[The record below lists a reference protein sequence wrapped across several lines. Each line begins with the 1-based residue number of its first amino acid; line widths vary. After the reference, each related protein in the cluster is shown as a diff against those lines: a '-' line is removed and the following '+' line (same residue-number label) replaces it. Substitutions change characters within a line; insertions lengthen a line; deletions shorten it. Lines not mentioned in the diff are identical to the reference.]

1 MKNIFSKTTE
11 NRTQNGVK
19 SYLSPTF
26 VLSPILIFAF
36 LTLGVGQMW
45 GDTKVHVK
53 NNAHIFYDPAGSN
66 WDYTYMYLT
75 IADAWGWRMDAIT
88 NTQLRHCVTAEYNN
102 SGIRLFAP
110 KSDWGNSNQQM
121 GGWSNMTNDA
131 NCNNITDWYGDNGSG
146 GYYSFD
152 SNNGYIITLNKKG
165 SKSDLA
171 KISPSWIGN
180 AFSALNSTVTLKA
193 KVSTNGGSS
202 YDEANTPGALSASSY
217 KFSAWNTCGTQDAS
231 TTGSVS
237 AGSASATFTAGYTAN
252 TTMSAAEVTGYDF
265 MGWYE
270 GSTKVLNDR
279 TGTMNPHREVTLY
292 AYYKLKQYSVIFNMM
307 GHGSA
312 ITGRTVNHGSTTTK
326 PTDPTETGYIF
337 DGWYTDKDCTVEYNF
352 SSSITSDLELYAKW
366 TEITITELSASPSYG
381 TTGSKTMT
389 VSFKTNVP
397 RNAGYYYRIAEFGG
411 AGTGTTGGGYYLNGK
426 EINSG
431 SAETPITTA
440 EFSNTNFPISGT
452 YTSAVEI
459 CIGSIVQKRVTFTY
473 TAGDYCTVSFDMQG
487 RGDAVKPQ
495 NILSGNTATVPS
507 PAPTATGYTFG
518 GWYENPECTGSAF
531 NFSTAI
537 TVSRTLYA
545 KWTPK
550 TTTVTLDRQNGT
562 GETDKVTATY
572 DAAMPAATMPTRDNY
587 TFNGYFTGTEGSGTK
602 YYNADG
608 TSAKNWDIEDATK
621 TLYAHWTE
629 IKYEVTIS
637 VSNPSATTGTI
648 NCSAAGWVASN
659 NGTAQIGN
667 ATEVSMIAGAPASG
681 YTWGSWVLSGGVEL
695 ISGNLTDAK
704 IVVKATSAGTATY
717 TYAEDL
723 STTWYISGDGDGT
736 GKDLTPGSPFSG
748 WGTNGTRMSKK
759 AGYSTVEKY
768 YCTITVSTV
777 ATTDEHFPF
786 KVYTSSGE
794 KYYGNN
800 GYWVTK
806 ENNHPT
812 LSSESGNNMKF
823 RPYITGDYEFEVDN
837 TGANPVLTVHW
848 PSINQ
853 LRVSVASP
861 EDGSNIGNFD
871 LTETSPNNWS
881 VTRTL
886 NANTTYTFKMVFDG
900 AWYGNGTAFTRDNNS
915 AEVLGDGNHM
925 TIQTDVAGE
934 YTFTFNSNNKNL
946 NITFP
951 TAYRVTY
958 GVGTGY
964 TSPGRVSTEPN
975 ITSGDYVIA
984 GTNITF
990 TATPNLGYKFVGW
1003 YSDDACTRSL
1013 STDNPYT
1020 VSVTEEKNV
1029 YAKFELMD
1037 IKINS
1042 DVDGVWPTPW
1052 SQYIMDHDPG
1062 SPAVYTYSTTLTTRV
1077 TEGGAAPFNSGY
1089 HFNFLASNNEPL
1101 YDYNGVQTPTYS
1113 GSSID
1118 GVRKTDDGNPTI
1130 QFGLTRK
1137 SDVTI
1142 TLTLLDA
1149 AKPTVH
1155 IAANPYYDITYKA
1168 PSHGTYTI
1176 QVGAAEAVSA
1186 NTEARANTTITLANT
1201 PATGYH
1207 FGSWTVAK
1215 SKGNVEVSNNQ
1226 FTMPAENVT
1235 VSATFTAN
1243 TYSVQFNGNGAT
1255 DGSMANQDFTY
1266 DAAQNLTANAFT
1278 KTGYTFAGWAT
1289 EAAGAVAYT
1298 DGAQVSNLTDVNNGT
1313 ATLYAKWTPNK
1324 YTVTLDKQ
1332 TSEEGYGGDEGTVA
1346 NQTVTF
1352 DATLTTVSGSMPTA
1366 KNGWAFMGFYSAK
1379 EGGGRQFINPLGN
1392 WVTNAG
1398 DTIRD
1403 SKWVYDGNVT
1413 LYAYYKKAE
1422 ITDLIFDAAVVAPSA
1437 SVGVTPKVDPTP
1449 EGTNSICWKLLY
1461 NNGNLY
1467 TPQPNFENPREI
1479 ANKVTF
1485 TAPNTS
1491 GMYLVAAVL
1500 RTGTDCNG
1508 GTKLDSVTYPFQVA
1522 GDHTVTVQYKCGDV
1536 TLQGST
1542 SVSARPLDW
1551 SGDITAPTITGY
1563 TFTRWEAGDGITIK
1577 DGETNSNPTHIK
1589 AIYDGKLTAVYTQ
1602 KRMIY
1607 FNNTLGWSAV
1617 YVYFYE
1623 NNKYW
1628 GYEANAGKGTGSN
1641 PNWRSQDQSSCP
1653 FKHKG
1658 AMTQIEGTNIWYYD
1672 CEANSINASYTN
1684 VAFNEK
1690 DQTNYDY
1697 FSDTKVVRRGDYHS
1711 SLPMF
1716 VPLTGVDPVK
1726 MNNNKAEYYNE
1737 GYWMNYPENTG
1748 YSLHIYKGTAKGERD
1763 EIRSIAFPFTADKT
1777 MPMEVTLEL
1786 NANTIYGYEIH
1797 RADGAYYAYNGT
1809 IKINASSDI
1818 KLSADQRGGI
1828 KTSAAGDYVFKLNF
1842 GNSDGY
1848 GYLFSVQYPASE
1860 GSYRLVYKDLAE
1872 WSQGSAHTDA
1882 WSHPSRV
1889 IYKNEGAADTV
1900 SFFIAKGHT
1909 PTIQIQK
1916 IKSIDNEGNITWE
1929 NVGSATSY
1937 DNVSAAGVYN
1947 FITSQTAGAL
1957 SIDKVEPY
1965 TGNYYIRTD
1974 NAGSTKWD
1982 NYRAA
1987 DHQMTYSEFSKD
1999 RATNTF
2005 GELYTHYYMHWCPR
2019 GTNVKFCIANDY
2031 SSCITDTLVND
2042 VVSLGNMA
2050 DAGWLNRDNESE
2062 VYRDKFSAN
2071 IRFMYDE
2078 RTNKISRAY
2087 MSSSTNTDRKFL
2099 VLKSNTEF
2107 KNSDGTVLSG
2117 SGESATEGNYE
2128 AIFKDNEDWIYERE
2142 IKLNPGQKF
2151 KLYASYAQETAQ
2163 ENGSQHFCGNY
2174 ANNDWENAENYV
2186 ALVGGTGD
2194 ACNVRIIYDFKTN
2207 RLLAAMVPSGEIS
2220 TGMEIYADVMFI
2232 REHQGDIEQLIFNGN
2247 GKITNIKTAYGVM
2260 RFNKWTLN
2268 NREKTGDHI
2277 PLVSP
2282 ASIYERAMY
2291 FISFPFEVKLSEV
2304 FGFGTYGQ
2312 DWIIEYYDGAERAR
2326 TGWWEGQPGFWRY
2339 VWDRK
2344 NFVLKPNVGYL
2355 LELELGN
2362 FKEGSGFWNNK
2373 NERLELFFPS
2383 SGPLGSIMNSTVN
2396 CTIPEHTC
2404 YINRH
2409 ETEGLQDSPD
2419 PSKSYNRT
2427 IFDSH
2432 WNIMSVPTYVN
2443 VDNPNFANTTWI
2455 GDEKGNVGPKFLYT
2469 WNMNDN
2475 TLTATSGKGFMYHA
2489 MHAYTVQYYGDV
2501 TWTTS
2506 VTPTAAPQRNTEYRG
2521 EYEFCLEVQQ
2531 DDQMIDRTYVRLSDD
2546 ENVTTGFEFSE
2557 DMTKQFNSRK
2567 ANIFTIAGNTS
2578 LGGNS
2583 LPLST
2588 TQTTVV
2594 PVGVKIKTAGDYT
2607 FSIPEGT
2614 DGIGVTL
2621 VDNETGVRTLL
2632 SALDYTVNLAAGDY
2646 TERFWLEISPIQ
2658 NTPTG
2663 IEEPTSD
2670 SSLKGRAQKRIIDGV
2685 LYIVKDGKIFD
2696 ARGTRVE

>member
-1 MKNIFSKTTE
+1 MKNLVFNLRTAKAQAEGCAKVSRMAKVLTTL
-11 NRTQNGVK
+11 T
-19 SYLSPTF
+19 L
-26 VLSPILIFAF
+26 L
-36 LTLGVGQMW
+36 LTLGVGQVW
-45 GDTKVHVK
+45 
-53 NNAHIFYDPAGSN
+53 AG
-66 WDYTYMYLT
+66 
-75 IADAWGWRMDAIT
+75 A
-88 NTQLRHCVTAEYNN
+88 
-102 SGIRLFAP
+102 
-110 KSDWGNSNQQM
+110 
-121 GGWSNMTNDA
+121 
-131 NCNNITDWYGDNGSG
+131 
-146 GYYSFD
+146 
-152 SNNGYIITLNKKG
+152 
-165 SKSDLA
+165 
-171 KISPSWIGN
+171 SWIGN
-180 AFSALNSTVTLKA
+180 SFIVANGIWYNGSGSGQSAAFNNKALGTISSLTLGGEVQTYGQTDGLSNPAKMHYQISGESASYITLNWLKYADNNNYFQSLSNTIDISGLSAGNHTISVWFEQPDGNQWDSNNSKNYVANFTINPVVTFHANGGTGDDYTQTVTY
-193 KVSTNGGSS
+193 N
-202 YDEANTPGALSASSY
+202 
-217 KFSAWNTCGTQDAS
+217 
-231 TTGSVS
+231 
-237 AGSASATFTAGYTAN
+237 SATALTAN
-252 TTMSAAEVTGYDF
+252 TFSRTGYTF
-265 MGWYE
+265 LGWATAADGDVVYADVA
-270 GSTKVLNDR
+270 S
-279 TGTMNPHREVTLY
+279 VTLTAHTDLY
-292 AYYKLKQYSVIFNMM
+292 AQWAQPSLT
-307 GHGSA
+307 
-312 ITGRTVNHGSTTTK
+312 ITSHPTYLSTTDK
-326 PTDPTETGYIF
+326 LNLSIRYENIPEGYCF
-337 DGWYTDKDCTVEYNF
+337 RVH
-352 SSSITSDLELYAKW
+352 ELR
-366 TEITITELSASPSYG
+366 
-381 TTGSKTMT
+381 
-389 VSFKTNVP
+389 TN
-397 RNAGYYYRIAEFGG
+397 GYYNNEAQG
-411 AGTGTTGGGYYLNGK
+411 AYN
-426 EINSG
+426 
-431 SAETPITTA
+431 
-440 EFSNTNFPISGT
+440 PISGT
-452 YTSAVEI
+452 GSTTYTSSAYLPTGDVDRIVVELWKIYPFEKQSVVSNEVAVTVEQEWRVDVKAKTDGLI
-459 CIGSIVQKRVTFTY
+459 STVGGTVSPASVSPTAHKGQTITAEANVGYKFTGWIANTPNITFENASALSTTVYATASGTVYANYVRSVKIFLPNTHNDWNTSDENWKFDKLPGEAGNTVTLAVDINKSDYASSNYQLGFNIYHADWKDPWWHNKSDGDSYMNAHNCTDWGFNTKDGNYKTNLDLNVSGTYTFTLKNSDNSSSQKLSVTYPDKSFIEGAFPMAWSEDDYTLTEEGDIQSVTINITSTGDKQFRLVSHGKLFGTSTKITAAANSQTLSAKKMTDGGAVMTLDAYVTGAYTFTY
-473 TAGDYCTVSFDMQG
+473 N
-487 RGDAVKPQ
+487 K
-495 NILSGNTATVPS
+495 
-507 PAPTATGYTFG
+507 
-518 GWYENPECTGSAF
+518 
-531 NFSTAI
+531 ST
-537 TVSRTLYA
+537 
-545 KWTPK
+545 K
-550 TTTVTLDRQNGT
+550 
-562 GETDKVTATY
+562 
-572 DAAMPAATMPTRDNY
+572 
-587 TFNGYFTGTEGSGTK
+587 
-602 YYNADG
+602 
-608 TSAKNWDIEDATK
+608 
-621 TLYAHWTE
+621 
-629 IKYEVTIS
+629 
-637 VSNPSATTGTI
+637 
-648 NCSAAGWVASN
+648 
-659 NGTAQIGN
+659 
-667 ATEVSMIAGAPASG
+667 
-681 YTWGSWVLSGGVEL
+681 
-695 ISGNLTDAK
+695 NLT
-704 IVVKATSAGTATY
+704 V
-717 TYAEDL
+717 
-723 STTWYISGDGDGT
+723 
-736 GKDLTPGSPFSG
+736 
-748 WGTNGTRMSKK
+748 
-759 AGYSTVEKY
+759 
-768 YCTITVSTV
+768 
-777 ATTDEHFPF
+777 
-786 KVYTSSGE
+786 
-794 KYYGNN
+794 
-800 GYWVTK
+800 
-806 ENNHPT
+806 
-812 LSSESGNNMKF
+812 
-823 RPYITGDYEFEVDN
+823 
-837 TGANPVLTVHW
+837 
-848 PSINQ
+848 
-853 LRVSVASP
+853 
-861 EDGSNIGNFD
+861 
-871 LTETSPNNWS
+871 
-881 VTRTL
+881 
-886 NANTTYTFKMVFDG
+886 
-900 AWYGNGTAFTRDNNS
+900 
-915 AEVLGDGNHM
+915 
-925 TIQTDVAGE
+925 
-934 YTFTFNSNNKNL
+934 
-946 NITFP
+946 TFP
-951 TAYRVTY
+951 TAYTVTY
-958 GVGTGY
+958 GVGTKYSSMG
-964 TSPGRVSTEPN
+964 GVSTSPN

-1003 YSDDACTRSL
+1003 YNNEACTGDAISTNATHNIASL
-1013 STDNPYT
+1013 NANTT
-1020 VSVTEEKNV
+1020 L
-1029 YAKFELMD
+1029 YAKFDYRPLYIHAD
-1037 IKINS
+1037 FAPNGW
-1042 DVDGVWPTPW
+1042 DTPVQMTQ
-1052 SQYIMDHDPG
+1052 STENR
-1062 SPAVYTYSTTLTTRV
+1062 AVYTYEIDPLAAKSGAPAS
-1077 TEGGAAPFNSGY
+1077 EGH
-1089 HFNFLASNNEPL
+1089 HFHFVNTVENPNGNKA
-1101 YDYNGVQTPTYS
+1101 YNYYGVQTPTGS
-1113 GSSID
+1113 GFLTNENIHL
-1118 GVRKTDDGNPTI
+1118 TDAGNPTI
-1130 QFGLTRK
+1130 QFDLTRK
-1137 SDVTI
+1137 SKITI
-1142 TLTLLDA
+1142 TLTLQSIDDNP
-1149 AKPTVH
+1149 KPTVN
-1155 IAANPYYDITYKA
+1155 IAADPYYTVHTA
-1168 PSHGTYTI
+1168 TGGS
-1176 QVGAAEAVSA
+1176 GAAGITINPTSV
-1186 NTEARANTTITLANT
+1186 EARSGANSAAITATIAPGYTFVNWTPDNSNITINSPNDPTTTVR
-1201 PATGYH
+1201 ATGEGTLIANATANSYTVH
-1207 FGSWTVAK
+1207 FD
-1215 SKGNVEVSNNQ
+1215 GNSNNIGGSMSD
-1226 FTMPAENVT
+1226 MPAL
-1235 VSATFTAN
+1235 
-1243 TYSVQFNGNGAT
+1243 TYGVAFN
-1255 DGSMANQDFTY
+1255 
-1266 DAAQNLTANAFT
+1266 LPANAFT

-1289 EAAGAVAYT
+1289 SADGEVVYRDEAE
-1298 DGAQVSNLTDVNNGT
+1298 VSNLTTENNGT
-1313 ATLYAKWTPNK
+1313 ATLYAKWTPNQ

-1332 TSEEGYGGDEGTVA
+1332 TSAEGYGGNAGSVTD
-1346 NQTVTF
+1346 QTVTF
-1352 DATLTTVSGSMPTA
+1352 DATLATVSGIMPTA
-1366 KNGWAFMGFYSAK
+1366 KDGWAFMGFYSAK
-1379 EGGGRQFINPLGN
+1379 DGGGRQFINPSRN
-1392 WVTNAG
+1392 WVTTAG

-1413 LYAYYKKAE
+1413 LYAYYKKAQ
-1422 ITDLIFDAAVVAPSA
+1422 ITKLTFDAAVVAPSA

-1449 EGTNSICWKLLY
+1449 AGTNSICWKLLY

-1485 TAPNTS
+1485 TAPPTS

-1500 RTGTDCNG
+1500 RTGDECNG

-1542 SVSARPLDW
+1542 SVTARPLDW

-1589 AIYDGKLTAVYTQ
+1589 AIYDGKLTAIYT
-1602 KRMIY
+1602 KKNMIY

-1726 MNNNKAEYYNE
+1726 MNNKKAEYYNE

-1748 YSLHIYKGTAKGERD
+1748 YSLHIYKGITKEVQD

-1786 NANTIYGYEIH
+1786 NANTTYGYEIH
-1797 RADGAYYAYNGT
+1797 RADGAYYANNST

-1818 KLSADQRGGI
+1818 KLSDKQRGGI

-1842 GNSDGY
+1842 GNSNGY
-1848 GYLFSVQYPASE
+1848 GYLFSVQYPVAV
-1860 GSYRLVYKDLAE
+1860 GSYRIVYTESGETL
-1872 WSQGSAHTDA
+1872 WSGHPKRAGWH
-1882 WSHPSRV
+1882 HPSRSIEKKDGAKDIV
-1889 IYKNEGAADTV
+1889 SFYVKQGAASMKFQYASAVD
-1900 SFFIAKGHT
+1900 G
-1909 PTIQIQK
+1909 
-1916 IKSIDNEGNITWE
+1916 EGNVTWTDVTGAGGTIDLSSITQ
-1929 NVGSATSY
+1929 S
-1937 DNVSAAGVYN
+1937 GVYN
-1947 FITSQTAGAL
+1947 FHLTQTNG
-1957 SIDKVEPY
+1957 SISVDKVEPY

-2050 DAGWLNRDNESE
+2050 DAGWLNRDKASE

-2107 KNSDGTVLSG
+2107 WNSDGSVLNG
-2117 SGESATEGNYE
+2117 SGESAVAGNYE

-2142 IKLNPGQKF
+2142 IKLTPGQKF

-2220 TGMEIYADVMFI
+2220 TEMEIYADVMFI

-2383 SGPLGSIMNSTVN
+2383 SGNLGSITNASVTQTLPAHT
-2396 CTIPEHTC
+2396 CTIDKTKDQFGNPT
-2404 YINRH
+2404 
-2409 ETEGLQDSPD
+2409 GLLDSPD

-2427 IFDSH
+2427 VFDSH

-2443 VDNPNFANTTWI
+2443 VDDPSFANTTWI
-2455 GDEKGNVGPKFLYT
+2455 GGSEGNVGPKFLYT

-2475 TLTATSGKGFMYHA
+2475 TLTATSGEGFMYHA

-2632 SALDYTVNLAAGDY
+2632 SALDYTVNLTAGTHDQ
-2646 TERFWLEISPIQ
+2646 RFVLEISPIQ

>member
-1 MKNIFSKTTE
+1 MKNLVFNLRTAKAQAEGCAKVSRMAKVLTTL
-11 NRTQNGVK
+11 T
-19 SYLSPTF
+19 L
-26 VLSPILIFAF
+26 L
-36 LTLGVGQMW
+36 LTLGVGQMRGW
-45 GDTKVHVK
+45 NPVYLIGDDANNWSNGKTNYVIS
-53 NNAHIFYDPAGSN
+53 NNADEGSC
-66 WDYTYMYLT
+66 YFYLT
-75 IADAWGWRMDAIT
+75 KDKFFAVYITYYNEQAGPSTDKSEMGINTGSQRFYIWGNGE
-88 NTQLRHCVTAEYNN
+88 NTHSAKYTGNSGIVEVHAKQKDNGDNQPWIWLTRPTIYIRHNWNN
-102 SGIRLFAP
+102 SG
-110 KSDWGNSNQQM
+110 WSNQPMTDNNDGTYQYKGKYSGSSQTNVGPCSTCQS
-121 GGWSNMTNDA
+121 GGTTFKYFTVTPIGSPAQGNDCLFTYNSSGFKGFGSETQNTGTLTITKLCTITYDA
-131 NCNNITDWYGDNGSG
+131 NGATSGDKPADQTDILYNTPTTVRSNSGS
-146 GYYSFD
+146 
-152 SNNGYIITLNKKG
+152 
-165 SKSDLA
+165 LA
-171 KISPSWIGN
+171 K
-180 AFSALNSTVTLKA
+180 
-193 KVSTNGGSS
+193 
-202 YDEANTPGALSASSY
+202 
-217 KFSAWNTCGTQDAS
+217 
-231 TTGSVS
+231 
-237 AGSASATFTAGYTAN
+237 
-252 TTMSAAEVTGYDF
+252 
-265 MGWYE
+265 
-270 GSTKVLNDR
+270 
-279 TGTMNPHREVTLY
+279 
-292 AYYKLKQYSVIFNMM
+292 
-307 GHGSA
+307 
-312 ITGRTVNHGSTTTK
+312 
-326 PTDPTETGYIF
+326 TGYIF
-337 DGWYTDKDCTVEYNF
+337 AGWNTKPDGTGTTYIAGEGSINPTDVT
-352 SSSITSDLELYAKW
+352 TTLYAKW
-366 TEITITELSASPSYG
+366 TEITITDLSASPAYG
-381 TTGSKTMT
+381 TTGEKHMT

-411 AGTGTTGGGYYLNGK
+411 VGTGTTGGGFHLNGQA
-426 EINSG
+426 INSG
-431 SAETPITTA
+431 TAETLITTT
-440 EFSNTNFPISGT
+440 SFPTIYFGTSGT

-459 CIGSIVQKRVTFTY
+459 YISGIVQKRVTFTY

-487 RGDAVKPQ
+487 RGDVVKPQ

-507 PAPTATGYTFG
+507 PEPTATGYTFG

-550 TTTVTLDRQNGT
+550 TTTVTLDQQSGT
-562 GETDKVTATY
+562 GGTANVTATY
-572 DAAMPAATMPTRDNY
+572 DAAMPAATMPKRDNY

-637 VSNPSATTGTI
+637 VSNSSATTGTI
-648 NCSAAGWVASN
+648 NCSAAGWVPSN

-667 ATEVSMIAGAPASG
+667 ATEVSMTVGAPASG
-681 YTWGSWVLSGGVEL
+681 YTWGSWVLSGGVTL

-723 STTWYISGDGDGT
+723 STEWKIIGQSPSD
-736 GKDLTPGSPFSG
+736 KANSPFSSWTYASSTNTMAKATG
-748 WGTNGTRMSKK
+748 HSTESVAYATISVPAASVTGEYYEFKISNGTTHYGYGTNEGYYILFDKTKTDQSIYSNNNNDHALRFKPNV
-759 AGYSTVEKY
+759 AG
-768 YCTITVSTV
+768 
-777 ATTDEHFPF
+777 D
-786 KVYTSSGE
+786 
-794 KYYGNN
+794 
-800 GYWVTK
+800 
-806 ENNHPT
+806 
-812 LSSESGNNMKF
+812 
-823 RPYITGDYEFEVDN
+823 
-837 TGANPVLTVHW
+837 
-848 PSINQ
+848 
-853 LRVSVASP
+853 
-861 EDGSNIGNFD
+861 
-871 LTETSPNNWS
+871 
-881 VTRTL
+881 
-886 NANTTYTFKMVFDG
+886 YTFKID
-900 AWYGNGTAFTRDNNS
+900 Y
-915 AEVLGDGNHM
+915 
-925 TIQTDVAGE
+925 
-934 YTFTFNSNNKNL
+934 SNNTKKVSV
-946 NITFP
+946 TFP
-951 TAYRVTY
+951 TAYTVTY

-964 TSPGRVSTEPN
+964 TSPGRVSTSPN

-1003 YSDDACTRSL
+1003 YSNDACTSSL

-1020 VSVTEEKNV
+1020 VSVTAEKTI

-1062 SPAVYTYSTTLTTRV
+1062 SPAVYTYSTTLTIRA

-1118 GVRKTDDGNPTI
+1118 GVRKTADGNPTI

-1142 TLTLLDA
+1142 TLTLQEA

-1155 IAANPYYDITYKA
+1155 IAADPYYDITYTT

-1176 QVGAAEAVSA
+1176 QVGAAAAVSA
-1186 NTEARANTTITLANT
+1186 NTDARATTTITLANT
-1201 PATGYH
+1201 PDTGYH
-1207 FGSWTVAK
+1207 LDSWAVAK
-1215 SKGNVEVSNNQ
+1215 SEGNVEVSNNQ
-1226 FTMPAENVT
+1226 FMMPAENVT

-1255 DGSMANQDFTY
+1255 DGSMANQDFKY
-1266 DAAQNLTANAFT
+1266 DAAQKLTANAFT

-1289 EAAGAVAYT
+1289 SKDGTVRYR
-1298 DGAQVSNLTDVNNGT
+1298 DGAQVSNLTPVNNGT
-1313 ATLYAKWTPNK
+1313 ATLYAKWTPNQ

-1332 TSEEGYGGDEGTVA
+1332 TSAEGYGGNEGTVA

-1352 DATLTTVSGSMPTA
+1352 DATPATVSGSMPIA

-1379 EGGGRQFINPLGN
+1379 DGGGRQFINPSGE
-1392 WVTNAG
+1392 WVANAG

-1449 EGTNSICWKLLY
+1449 AGTNSICWKLLY

-1467 TPQPNFENPREI
+1467 TPKPEFRPANPGGVD
-1479 ANKVTF
+1479 NKVTF
-1485 TAPNTS
+1485 NAPPTS

-1522 GDHTVTVQYKCGDV
+1522 GDHTVTVQYKCGN
-1536 TLQGST
+1536 TTIKAST
-1542 SVSARPLDW
+1542 SATGKPLEW
-1551 SGDITAPTITGY
+1551 TAITAPEIVGY
-1563 TFTRWEAGDGITIK
+1563 SFLKWVEGDGITIEGATN
-1577 DGETNSNPTHIK
+1577 GEKADATINFK
-1589 AIYDGKLTAVYTQ
+1589 AIYDGKLTAIYS
-1602 KRMIY
+1602 KKNMIY
-1607 FNNTLGWSAV
+1607 FNNTLGWSDV
-1617 YVYFYE
+1617 YVYFYNSNE
-1623 NNKYW
+1623 YW
-1628 GYEANAGKGTGSN
+1628 SDTYGSGAQQTQAFNGDHKPYWEQEHGK
-1641 PNWRSQDQSSCP
+1641 
-1653 FKHKG
+1653 
-1658 AMTQIEGTNIWYYD
+1658 MTRIEGTNIWYFD
-1672 CEANSINASYTN
+1672 YTAVGYTTRLN
-1684 VAFNEK
+1684 VVFTERDQHGNQWFH
-1690 DQTNYDY
+1690 QTN
-1697 FSDTKVVRRGDYHS
+1697 VVRRGDHKS

-1716 VPLTGVDPVK
+1716 VPLAGQTPVTRNTSAK
-1726 MNNNKAEYYNE
+1726 YYNE

-1748 YSLHIYKGTAKGERD
+1748 YSLHIYSGTKKGEKD

-1786 NANTIYGYEIH
+1786 NANTTYGYEIH

-1900 SFFIAKGHT
+1900 SFFVAKGHT

-1937 DNVSAAGVYN
+1937 DTVSAAGVYN
-1947 FITSQTAGAL
+1947 FITSQTASAL

-2050 DAGWLNRDNESE
+2050 DPGWLNSDGANPD
-2062 VYRDKFSAN
+2062 YRDKFSAN

-2099 VLKSNTEF
+2099 VLKSNNEF
-2107 KNSDGTVLSG
+2107 WNSDGSVLNG
-2117 SGESATEGNYE
+2117 SGESAVEGNYE

-2142 IKLNPGQKF
+2142 IKLTPGQKF

-2163 ENGSQHFCGNY
+2163 EDGSQHFCGNY
-2174 ANNDWENAENYV
+2174 ADNDWENAENYV
-2186 ALVGGTGD
+2186 ALVGGSGD

-2220 TGMEIYADVMFI
+2220 TEMDIYADVMFI
-2232 REHQGDIEQLIFNGN
+2232 REHQGDIEQLIFNSN

-2383 SGPLGSIMNSTVN
+2383 SGNLGSITNTTVN
-2396 CTIPEHTC
+2396 CSIPEHACT
-2404 YINRH
+2404 INRAA
-2409 ETEGLQDSPD
+2409 TEGLPD
-2419 PSKSYNRT
+2419 TPDNPRTSYNRT

-2432 WNIMSVPTYVN
+2432 WNVMSVPTYVN
-2443 VDNPNFANTTWI
+2443 ATPNEWSNTTWKTKI
-2455 GDEKGNVGPKFLYT
+2455 GPKFLYT
-2469 WNMNDN
+2469 WNMEDN
-2475 TLTATSGKGFMYHA
+2475 TLTATSAADYRYHA
-2489 MHAYTVQYYGDV
+2489 MHAYMVQYGGNVQWV
-2501 TWTTS
+2501 TSGTK
-2506 VTPTAAPQRNTEYRG
+2506 PAAIVARNTYAE
-2521 EYEFCLEVQQ
+2521 EPKEVEFRLEIQQ
-2531 DDQMIDRTYVRLSDD
+2531 NEKMVDQTFVIMSNDDQI
-2546 ENVTTGFEFSE
+2546 NANFQFGE
-2557 DMTKQFNSRK
+2557 DMSKDFNARN
-2567 ANIFTIAGNTS
+2567 ANIYTMTADNVAAA
-2578 LGGNS
+2578 GNS
-2583 LPLST
+2583 LPMSENT
-2588 TQTTVV
+2588 TIV
-2594 PVGVKIKTAGDYT
+2594 PVGVSVKKTGDYT
-2607 FSIPEGT
+2607 FSIPDGT
-2614 DGIGVTL
+2614 NGVGITL
-2621 VDNETGVRTLL
+2621 IDEETGIRTSL

>member
-11 NRTQNGVK
+11 KRTQNGVK

-26 VLSPILIFAF
+26 VLSPILIFTF

-45 GDTKVHVK
+45 GWTTYYLKSDNTTWEKSDNRWGF
-53 NNAHIFYDPAGSN
+53 NNDGTTT
-66 WDYTYMYLT
+66 TYMANGSKMKLWRT
-75 IADAWGWRMDAIT
+75 DWGDNGWFGVDDGSLADNGNGIRFEQYKGDVSYNGYSGMVCFHMNQAT
-88 NTQLRHCVTAEYNN
+88 PNN
-102 SGIRLFAP
+102 SNNDHPWVWITRPTWYLKHNWNNGSWIWYTLT
-110 KSDWGNSNQQM
+110 DNQDGTYMVNGQY
-121 GGWSNMTNDA
+121 GGQTTVNH
-131 NCNNITDWYGDNGSG
+131 GDNGSDAG
-146 GYYSFD
+146 SGWGAITASTVGDPKQGDQCRFTFNS
-152 SNNGYIITLNKKG
+152 SNKSVTITKLCTITYDANGATSGDKPADQTDILYNTPTTVRNNSG
-165 SKSDLA
+165 SLA
-171 KISPSWIGN
+171 K
-180 AFSALNSTVTLKA
+180 
-193 KVSTNGGSS
+193 
-202 YDEANTPGALSASSY
+202 
-217 KFSAWNTCGTQDAS
+217 
-231 TTGSVS
+231 
-237 AGSASATFTAGYTAN
+237 
-252 TTMSAAEVTGYDF
+252 
-265 MGWYE
+265 
-270 GSTKVLNDR
+270 
-279 TGTMNPHREVTLY
+279 
-292 AYYKLKQYSVIFNMM
+292 
-307 GHGSA
+307 
-312 ITGRTVNHGSTTTK
+312 
-326 PTDPTETGYIF
+326 TGYIF
-337 DGWYTDKDCTVEYNF
+337 AGWNTKPDGTGTTYIAGEGSINPTDVT
-352 SSSITSDLELYAKW
+352 TTLYAKW
-366 TEITITELSASPSYG
+366 TKITITELSASPSYG
-381 TTGSKTMT
+381 TTGVKNMT

-411 AGTGTTGGGYYLNGK
+411 AGTGTTGNGFHLNGQG
-426 EINSG
+426 INSG
-431 SAETPITTA
+431 TAETLITTT
-440 EFSNTNFPISGT
+440 SFPTIYFGTSGT

-459 CIGSIVQKRVTFTY
+459 CIGSIVQQRVTFTY

-487 RGDAVKPQ
+487 RGDVVKPQ

-507 PAPTATGYTFG
+507 PEPTATGYTFG

-550 TTTVTLDRQNGT
+550 TTTVTLDQQSGT
-562 GETDKVTATY
+562 GGTAKVTATY
-572 DAAMPAATMPTRDNY
+572 DAAMPGATMPTRDNY

-629 IKYEVTIS
+629 RMSELTT
-637 VSNPSATTGTI
+637 SNHYNVGNPEYAIPAKTASSIGIATTATLTATTPSTGYTFAGWTLSSNLVVTSGNKDTDLSITVRTNGDGAAATAQANYNEDLRSSWHLVGNSSDFPGGWDVNNTTMMQKKTGHSTESAVYFTI
-648 NCSAAGWVASN
+648 NVTSKE
-659 NGTAQIGN
+659 TK
-667 ATEVSMIAGAPASG
+667 
-681 YTWGSWVLSGGVEL
+681 
-695 ISGNLTDAK
+695 DFK
-704 IVVKATSAGTATY
+704 IV
-717 TYAEDL
+717 DDN
-723 STTWYISGDGDGT
+723 GDGNDI
-736 GKDLTPGSPFSG
+736 
-748 WGTNGTRMSKK
+748 WY
-759 AGYSTVEKY
+759 GYSTGDTHLTWTKTSTKNVYTGNGNTNNLKY
-768 YCTITVSTV
+768 KPTVVGSYEFKVDYSDTYPAVTIT
-777 ATTDEHFPF
+777 
-786 KVYTSSGE
+786 Y
-794 KYYGNN
+794 
-800 GYWVTK
+800 
-806 ENNHPT
+806 
-812 LSSESGNNMKF
+812 
-823 RPYITGDYEFEVDN
+823 
-837 TGANPVLTVHW
+837 
-848 PSINQ
+848 
-853 LRVSVASP
+853 
-861 EDGSNIGNFD
+861 
-871 LTETSPNNWS
+871 
-881 VTRTL
+881 
-886 NANTTYTFKMVFDG
+886 
-900 AWYGNGTAFTRDNNS
+900 
-915 AEVLGDGNHM
+915 
-925 TIQTDVAGE
+925 
-934 YTFTFNSNNKNL
+934 
-946 NITFP
+946 P
-951 TAYRVTY
+951 TAYTVTY

-964 TSPGRVSTEPN
+964 TPMGRVSTEPS
-975 ITSGDYVIA
+975 ISSGDYVIA

-1003 YSDDACTRSL
+1003 YSNEACTGDAVSTDASYTIASL
-1013 STDNPYT
+1013 SADTYL
-1020 VSVTEEKNV
+1020 
-1029 YAKFELMD
+1029 YAKFDYRPLYIHAD
-1037 IKINS
+1037 FAPNGW
-1042 DVDGVWPTPW
+1042 DTPVQMTQ
-1052 SQYIMDHDPG
+1052 STENR
-1062 SPAVYTYSTTLTTRV
+1062 AVYTYEIDPLAAKSGTPAS
-1077 TEGGAAPFNSGY
+1077 EGH
-1089 HFNFLASNNEPL
+1089 HFHFVNTVENPNDHKA
-1101 YDYNGVQTPTYS
+1101 YNYKGVQTPKGS
-1113 GSSID
+1113 GFLTNENIHL
-1118 GVRKTDDGNPTI
+1118 TDEKNATI
-1130 QFGLTRK
+1130 QFDLMRK
-1137 SDVTI
+1137 SKITI
-1142 TLTLLDA
+1142 TLTLKSIDDNP
-1149 AKPTVH
+1149 KPTVD
-1155 IAANPYYDITYKA
+1155 IAADPYYTVNTARGSYDVGIT
-1168 PSHGTYTI
+1168 TI
-1176 QVGAAEAVSA
+1176 NPASV
-1186 NTEARANTTITLANT
+1186 EARSGANSAAITATIAPGYTFVNWTPDNSNITINSPNDPTTTVR
-1201 PATGYH
+1201 ATGE
-1207 FGSWTVAK
+1207 GTLIA
-1215 SKGNVEVSNNQ
+1215 N
-1226 FTMPAENVT
+1226 A
-1235 VSATFTAN
+1235 TAN
-1243 TYSVQFNGNGAT
+1243 SYTVHFDGNGNTGGLMNDMSAL
-1255 DGSMANQDFTY
+1255 TY
-1266 DAAQNLTANAFT
+1266 GVAFNLTANAFT

-1298 DGAQVSNLTDVNNGT
+1298 DGQLVNKLTDVNNGT
-1313 ATLYAKWTPNK
+1313 FTLYAKWTPNQ

-1332 TSEEGYGGDEGTVA
+1332 TSAEGYGGNEGTVA

-1352 DATLTTVSGSMPTA
+1352 DATPATVSGSMSMPTA
-1366 KNGWAFMGFYSAK
+1366 KNGWAFMGFYSAT
-1379 EGGGRQFINPLGN
+1379 GGNGRRFINPSGE
-1392 WVTNAG
+1392 WVTDAG
-1398 DTIRD
+1398 DTIRE
-1403 SKWVYDGNVT
+1403 SKWVHAGDVT

-2107 KNSDGTVLSG
+2107 WNSDGTALSG
-2117 SGESATEGNYE
+2117 SGESAVEGNYE

-2142 IKLNPGQKF
+2142 IKLTPGQKF
-2151 KLYASYAQETAQ
+2151 KLYASYAQATAQ

-2174 ANNDWENAENYV
+2174 ADNDWENAENYV
-2186 ALVGGTGD
+2186 ALVGGSG
-2194 ACNVRIIYDFKTN
+2194 APCNVRIIYDFKTN

-2220 TGMEIYADVMFI
+2220 TKMDIYADVMFI

-2247 GKITNIKTAYGVM
+2247 GEITNIKTAYGVM

-2268 NREKTGDHI
+2268 NKDKDTHN
-2277 PLVSP
+2277 PLASP

-2409 ETEGLQDSPD
+2409 ETEGLPD
-2419 PSKSYNRT
+2419 TPDNPRTSYNRT

-2432 WNIMSVPTYVN
+2432 WNVMPVPTYVN
-2443 VDNPNFANTTWI
+2443 ATPNEWSNNTWTTKI
-2455 GDEKGNVGPKFLYT
+2455 GPKFLYT
-2469 WNMNDN
+2469 WNMEDN
-2475 TLTATSGKGFMYHA
+2475 TLTATSAADYRYHA
-2489 MHAYTVQYYGDV
+2489 MHAYMVQYGGNVQWV
-2501 TWTTS
+2501 TSGTK
-2506 VTPTAAPQRNTEYRG
+2506 PAAIVARNTYAE
-2521 EYEFCLEVQQ
+2521 EPKEVEFRLEIQQ
-2531 DDQMIDRTYVRLSDD
+2531 NEKMVDQTFVIMSNDDQI
-2546 ENVTTGFEFSE
+2546 NANFQFGE
-2557 DMTKQFNSRK
+2557 DMSKDFNARN
-2567 ANIFTIAGNTS
+2567 ANIYTMTADNVAAA
-2578 LGGNS
+2578 GNS
-2583 LPLST
+2583 LPMSENT
-2588 TQTTVV
+2588 TIV
-2594 PVGVKIKTAGDYT
+2594 PVGVSVKKTGDYT
-2607 FSIPEGT
+2607 FSIPDGT
-2614 DGIGVTL
+2614 NGVGITL
-2621 VDNETGVRTLL
+2621 IDEETGIRTSL

-2646 TERFWLEISPIQ
+2646 TERFWLEISPIY

>member
-19 SYLSPTF
+19 SYSFPTRL
-26 VLSPILIFAF
+26 LSPILIFAF
-36 LTLGVGQMW
+36 LTLGVGQMRGW
-45 GDTKVHVK
+45 NPVYLIGDDANNWSNGKTNYVIS
-53 NNAHIFYDPAGSN
+53 NNADEGSCYFYFTKNKCFAVYITYYNEQAGPGSN
-66 WDYTYMYLT
+66 QAEMGINTGSQKFYIWENGENTHSAKYTGNSGIVEVHAKQKDNGDDQPWIWLT
-75 IADAWGWRMDAIT
+75 RPTIYI
-88 NTQLRHCVTAEYNN
+88 RHNWNN
-102 SGIRLFAP
+102 SGWTNQPMTDNNDGTYKFKGKYSGSSQTNVGPCSGCESGGTTFKYFTVTPIGSPAEGNDCLFTYNS
-110 KSDWGNSNQQM
+110 SDFKGFGSETQNTGTLTITKLCNVTYNGNSNT
-121 GGWSNMTNDA
+121 GGTVPSADE
-131 NCNNITDWYGDNGSG
+131 DNLYTST
-146 GYYSFD
+146 
-152 SNNGYIITLNKKG
+152 ITL
-165 SKSDLA
+165 
-171 KISPSWIGN
+171 
-180 AFSALNSTVTLKA
+180 
-193 KVSTNGGSS
+193 SS
-202 YDEANTPGALSASSY
+202 NVLT
-217 KFSAWNTCGTQDAS
+217 K
-231 TTGSVS
+231 
-237 AGSASATFTAGYTAN
+237 AGYTHSGWN
-252 TTMSAAEVTGYDF
+252 TSADGNGTHYDLGAVINPSETSLSGSGVT
-265 MGWYE
+265 
-270 GSTKVLNDR
+270 T
-279 TGTMNPHREVTLY
+279 
-292 AYYKLKQYSVIFNMM
+292 
-307 GHGSA
+307 
-312 ITGRTVNHGSTTTK
+312 
-326 PTDPTETGYIF
+326 
-337 DGWYTDKDCTVEYNF
+337 
-352 SSSITSDLELYAKW
+352 LELYAEW
-366 TEITITELSASPSYG
+366 AQQSLTITSHPTYLSTTDKLNLSIRYENIPEGYCFRVHELR
-381 TTGSKTMT
+381 
-389 VSFKTNVP
+389 TN
-397 RNAGYYYRIAEFGG
+397 GYYNNEAQG
-411 AGTGTTGGGYYLNGK
+411 AYN
-426 EINSG
+426 
-431 SAETPITTA
+431 
-440 EFSNTNFPISGT
+440 PISGT
-452 YTSAVEI
+452 GSTTYTSSAYLPTGDVDRIVVELWKINPFEKQSVVSNEVAVTVEQEWRVDVKAKTDGLI
-459 CIGSIVQKRVTFTY
+459 STVGGTVSPASVSPTAHKGQTITAEANVGYKFTGWTANTANITFENASELSTTVYATASGTVYANYVSSVNIFLPNTGNNWNPSDVNWKFDKLPGEAGNTVTLAVDINKSDYASSNYQLGFNIYHADWTEKWWHNKSDGDSYMDAHNCTDWGFNTKDGDHKTNLDLNVSGRYTFTLKNSHRYNEQKLSVTYPDKSFIEGDFPTEWSEDAYTLTENGDIQSVTINITSTGDKQFRLVSHGKLFGTSTKITAAANSQTLSAKKMTDGGARMTLDAYVTGAYTFTY
-473 TAGDYCTVSFDMQG
+473 N
-487 RGDAVKPQ
+487 K
-495 NILSGNTATVPS
+495 
-507 PAPTATGYTFG
+507 
-518 GWYENPECTGSAF
+518 
-531 NFSTAI
+531 STKN
-537 TVSRTLYA
+537 L
-545 KWTPK
+545 
-550 TTTVTLDRQNGT
+550 TVTF
-562 GETDKVTATY
+562 
-572 DAAMPAATMPTRDNY
+572 PA
-587 TFNGYFTGTEGSGTK
+587 
-602 YYNADG
+602 
-608 TSAKNWDIEDATK
+608 
-621 TLYAHWTE
+621 
-629 IKYEVTIS
+629 
-637 VSNPSATTGTI
+637 
-648 NCSAAGWVASN
+648 
-659 NGTAQIGN
+659 
-667 ATEVSMIAGAPASG
+667 
-681 YTWGSWVLSGGVEL
+681 
-695 ISGNLTDAK
+695 
-704 IVVKATSAGTATY
+704 
-717 TYAEDL
+717 
-723 STTWYISGDGDGT
+723 
-736 GKDLTPGSPFSG
+736 
-748 WGTNGTRMSKK
+748 
-759 AGYSTVEKY
+759 
-768 YCTITVSTV
+768 
-777 ATTDEHFPF
+777 
-786 KVYTSSGE
+786 
-794 KYYGNN
+794 
-800 GYWVTK
+800 
-806 ENNHPT
+806 
-812 LSSESGNNMKF
+812 
-823 RPYITGDYEFEVDN
+823 
-837 TGANPVLTVHW
+837 
-848 PSINQ
+848 
-853 LRVSVASP
+853 
-861 EDGSNIGNFD
+861 
-871 LTETSPNNWS
+871 
-881 VTRTL
+881 
-886 NANTTYTFKMVFDG
+886 
-900 AWYGNGTAFTRDNNS
+900 
-915 AEVLGDGNHM
+915 
-925 TIQTDVAGE
+925 
-934 YTFTFNSNNKNL
+934 
-946 NITFP
+946 
-951 TAYRVTY
+951 AYRVTY
-958 GVGTGY
+958 GVGTEYSSMGD
-964 TSPGRVSTEPN
+964 VSTSPN

-984 GTNITF
+984 GREITF

-1003 YSDDACTRSL
+1003 YSNEACTGDAVSTDASYTIASL
-1013 STDNPYT
+1013 STNT
-1020 VSVTEEKNV
+1020 TL
-1029 YAKFELMD
+1029 YAKFDYRPLYIQADWLDWGTAAMTQ
-1037 IKINS
+1037 S
-1042 DVDGVWPTPW
+1042 DENR
-1052 SQYIMDHDPG
+1052 
-1062 SPAVYTYSTTLTTRV
+1062 AVYTYEIDNV
-1077 TEGGAAPFNSGY
+1077 AARETSASSPYNNGY
-1089 HFNFLASNNEPL
+1089 HFRFMNANNGDNNYLAYN
-1101 YDYNGVQTPTYS
+1101 YDGVQTPTGS
-1113 GSSID
+1113 GFLTDNDIH
-1118 GVRKTDDGNPTI
+1118 KTYPENPTI
-1130 QFGLTRK
+1130 QYNLTRK
-1137 SDVTI
+1137 SKITI
-1142 TLTLLDA
+1142 TLTLQSIDDA
-1149 AKPTVH
+1149 TEPMVN
-1155 IAANPYYDITYKA
+1155 IAADPYYNITYTT

-1207 FGSWTVAK
+1207 FGSWAVAK
-1215 SKGNVEVSNNQ
+1215 SEGNVDVSNNQ
-1226 FTMPAENVT
+1226 FMMPAENVT

-1255 DGSMANQDFTY
+1255 EGSMANQDFTY
-1266 DAAQNLTANAFT
+1266 DAAQNLTENAFT

-1289 EAAGAVAYT
+1289 SA
-1298 DGAQVSNLTDVNNGT
+1298 DGEVVYRDEEEVSNLTDVNNGT

-1352 DATLTTVSGSMPTA
+1352 DATPATVSGIMPTA
-1366 KNGWAFMGFYSAK
+1366 KDGWAFMGFYSAK
-1379 EGGGRQFINPLGN
+1379 DGGGRQFINPSGN
-1392 WVTNAG
+1392 WVTTAG

-1422 ITDLIFDAAVVAPSA
+1422 ITDLIFDAAVVAPGA
-1437 SVGVTPKVDPTP
+1437 KVGVTSKVDPKP
-1449 EGTNSICWKLLY
+1449 AGTNSICWKLLY

-1467 TPQPNFENPREI
+1467 TPQPNFTPASPAGIN
-1479 ANKVTF
+1479 NKVTF
-1485 TAPNTS
+1485 TAPGTS

-1500 RTGTDCNG
+1500 RTGSSCDG

-1522 GDHTVTVQYKCGDV
+1522 GDHTVTVQYKCGN
-1536 TLQGST
+1536 TTIKAST
-1542 SVSARPLDW
+1542 SATGKPLEW
-1551 SGDITAPTITGY
+1551 TAITAPEIVGY
-1563 TFTRWEAGDGITIK
+1563 SFLKWVEGDGITIEGATN
-1577 DGETNSNPTHIK
+1577 GEKADATINFK
-1589 AIYDGKLTAVYTQ
+1589 AIYDGQLTAIYTQ
-1602 KRMIY
+1602 KQMIY
-1607 FNNTLGWSAV
+1607 FNNTLGWSDV
-1617 YVYFYE
+1617 WVYFYTS
-1623 NNKYW
+1623 NKYW
-1628 GYEANAGKGTGSN
+1628 DNNYGTGA
-1641 PNWRSQDQSSCP
+1641 WRGQYFDGSRPYYDMHRGQ
-1653 FKHKG
+1653 
-1658 AMTQIEGTNIWYYD
+1658 MTQIEGTNIWYFD
-1672 CEANSINASYTN
+1672 YTAKGWDGWQN
-1684 VAFNEK
+1684 VAF
-1690 DQTNYDY
+1690 TNMGDKSGQGVNPDDAAPDNDHAY
-1697 FSDTKVVRRGDYHS
+1697 FSNTTSTPIQVVRRGDHKT

-1726 MNNNKAEYYNE
+1726 RNNNKAEYYNE

-1748 YSLHIYKGTAKGERD
+1748 YTLHIYSGTTKEVQD

-1786 NANTIYGYEIH
+1786 NANTTYGYEIH
-1797 RADGAYYAYNGT
+1797 RADNTYYAKNGT

-1818 KLSADQRGGI
+1818 KLSDTQRGGI

-1842 GNSDGY
+1842 GNSSGY
-1848 GYLFSVQYPASE
+1848 GYLFSVQYPASV

-1916 IKSIDNEGNITWE
+1916 ITSIDSEGNITWE

-1937 DNVSAAGVYN
+1937 DTVSAAGVYN
-1947 FITSQTAGAL
+1947 FITSQTASAL

-2050 DAGWLNRDNESE
+2050 DAGWLNRDKASE

-2107 KNSDGTVLSG
+2107 KNSDGTALSG
-2117 SGESATEGNYE
+2117 SGESAVEGNYE

-2174 ANNDWENAENYV
+2174 ADNDWENAENYV

-2220 TGMEIYADVMFI
+2220 TEMDIYADVMFI
-2232 REHQGDIEQLIFNGN
+2232 REHQGDIEQLIFNSN
-2247 GKITNIKTAYGVM
+2247 GKITNIKTAYAVM

-2268 NREKTGDHI
+2268 NKDKDTHK
-2277 PLVSP
+2277 PLASP

-2409 ETEGLQDSPD
+2409 ETEGLQETSD
-2419 PSKSYNRT
+2419 PSTSYNRT
-2427 IFDSH
+2427 VFDSH

-2443 VDNPNFANTTWI
+2443 VDDPSFANTTWI
-2455 GDEKGNVGPKFLYT
+2455 GGENGNVGPKFLYT
-2469 WNMNDN
+2469 WNMDDN

-2489 MHAYTVQYYGDV
+2489 MHAYTVQYHGNV

-2531 DDQMIDRTYVRLSDD
+2531 DEQMIDRTYVRLSDD

-2567 ANIFTIAGNTS
+2567 ANIFTIASNTS

-2614 DGIGVTL
+2614 EGIGVTL
-2621 VDNETGVRTLL
+2621 IDEETGIRTSL
-2632 SALDYTVNLAAGDY
+2632 SALEYTVNLTAGDY

-2663 IEEPTSD
+2663 IEDPTSD